1 MKNNKIKAV
10 AVLAL
15 AGVMLAQPISTM
27 AASFSDVR
35 SDNWAFPHISKLAD
49 LRVIS
54 GYTDGTFKPK
64 RSVSYLEIMQLLK
77 GIQSPSAQDET
88 RAISKFGQV
97 SDKYKVPGW
106 ARSAICCALEKGV
119 ITEENLKAAFE
130 KGYITNTPKAH
141 QYPSRELIMVYYAK
155 ALGIEAKKNITNIAV
170 KDINSIGNTPKALTG
185 DVDIKGLY
193 AGIIEA
199 GVFHAKG
206 DDGFFNPQ
214 QPLHRDQMATI
225 TNLSYDYKNKAKQTQ
240 DYEGEVYFNEEV
252 NGTPT
257 FALKGKDGKAT
268 AFVLGSDTKI
278 TLNGKA
284 GTAKDIT
291 VGAKVKVSAYAS
303 ATGVASL
310 HAVKVDIVSNDVVGT
325 GVVRS
330 TVKDGITVDYVTKKD
345 ATVDS
350 KFKADYTT
358 TFKFDKDTKV
368 KSLGKAIKADDIRS
382 TDMVIFKARNSVLT
396 EVEVYPQ
403 SGVASGE
410 FINFDYSRFGGDA
423 KLYLKLADGK
433 TYTFNATDFRISN
446 ELYEKTHSLNKGY
459 PLTIKTSYGNVVGV
473 SETKET
479 VVGLFKYMTIST
491 SGERMITVKTNN
503 RELTYPVKNNV
514 TFKSSPEATPG
525 VISSR
530 ELLNRLDGLDRSETT
545 EIELELKGGQVEG
558 VTLVRELVQKDVV
571 LQFKDLIK
579 LDDVVPGYKFGYNAL
594 EGYSA
599 YRAKYNEDL
608 SKYVNSDLLLN
619 FQIKKEHDD
628 LIRFG
633 NPYDNLKIKFDVYKQ
648 GNIYSVGNVRLSS
661 KNSTKDAPVF
671 PSLARMSG
679 NNL

>member
-106 ARSAICCALEKGV
+106 ARSAICCALERGV

-170 KDINSIGNTPKALTG
+170 NDINAIGNTPKALTG

-225 TNLSYDYKNKAKQTQ
+225 TNLSYDYKNKAKQTK

-268 AFVLGSDTKI
+268 AFVLGSDTKV

-303 ATGVASL
+303 TTGIASL

-403 SGVASGE
+403 NGVAYGE

-433 TYTFNATDFRISN
+433 TYTFNATDSRISN
-446 ELYEKTHSLNKGY
+446 ELYELTKNLKKGY
-459 PLTIKTSYGNVVGV
+459 PLTIKTSYGSVVGV
-473 SETKET
+473 SETEET
-479 VVGLFKYMTIST
+479 VVGLYDNMAIYTF
-491 SGERMITVKTNN
+491 GERRISIKTNSGARQYTVKDELNFREYPGSKVVKMSAGQVSDYINN
-503 RELTYPVKNNV
+503 LKGYKQIEVELH
-514 TFKSSPEATPG
+514 
-525 VISSR
+525 
-530 ELLNRLDGLDRSETT
+530 
-545 EIELELKGGQVEG
+545 LKGGQVEG
-558 VTLVRELVQKDVV
+558 ITLTRQLVKQDETVE
-571 LQFKDLIK
+571 IK
-579 LDDVVPGYKFGYNAL
+579 SLTRLSDTVSGSSWGYNAVD
-594 EGYSA
+594 GYSA
-599 YRAKYNEDL
+599 YEITYKGGIKKYENADL
-608 SKYVNSDLLLN
+608 PLS
-619 FQIKKEHDD
+619 FQIKKEYDRA
-628 LIRFG
+628 LGFAG
-633 NPYDNLKIKFDVYKQ
+633 NQDNMEIKFDVYRL
-648 GNIYSVGNVRLSS
+648 GNDYSIGNVRINGRYDL
-661 KNSTKDAPVF
+661 KDVPIYK
-671 PSLARMSG
+671 
-679 NNL
+679 

>member
-170 KDINSIGNTPKALTG
+170 NDINSIGNTPKALTG

-303 ATGVASL
+303 TTGVASL

-410 FINFDYSRFGGDA
+410 FVNFDYSRFGGDA

-433 TYTFNATDFRISN
+433 TYTFNATDSRISD
-446 ELYEKTHSLNKGY
+446 ELYGKTHSLNKGY
-459 PLTIKTSYGNVVGV
+459 PLTIKTSYQNVV
-473 SETKET
+473 SASDMEEELT
-479 VVGLFKYMTIST
+479 GLFMDAST
-491 SGERMITVKTNN
+491 HTNGQSKIIIKTEYGERSFPLKADIKFKESTKDRESKYISAANLVTTFSNIGKPGFFEVKVH
-503 RELTYPVKNNV
+503 LTGGMVDGVTIVSKLIEKNV
-514 TFKSSPEATPG
+514 TYF
-525 VISSR
+525 IQ
-530 ELLNRLDGLDRSETT
+530 ELVRVPD
-545 EIELELKGGQVEG
+545 KVEG
-558 VTLVRELVQKDVV
+558 HNWTYDG
-571 LQFKDLIK
+571 I
-579 LDDVVPGYKFGYNAL
+579 
-594 EGYSA
+594 EGYSSYKA
-599 YRAKYNEDL
+599 TYRNLSSNEMD
-608 SKYVNSDLLLN
+608 K
-619 FQIKKEHDD
+619 FPRKFRIK
-628 LIRFG
+628 
-633 NPYDNLKIKFDVYKQ
+633 NNYDTALASYSNRGNLKINFDLYQEGDKYYLKNARISGEFELKDVPVYFY
-648 GNIYSVGNVRLSS
+648 N
-661 KNSTKDAPVF
+661 
-671 PSLARMSG
+671 
-679 NNL
+679 

>member
-106 ARSAICCALEKGV
+106 ARSAICCALERGV

-303 ATGVASL
+303 TTGVASL

-382 TDMVIFKARNSVLT
+382 TDMVIFKARNGVLT

-433 TYTFNATDFRISN
+433 TYTFNATDFRISD

-459 PLTIKTSYGNVVGV
+459 PLTIKTSYQNVV
-473 SETKET
+473 SASDTQEDLT
-479 VVGLFKYMTIST
+479 GLFVDAWNYSYGESRIKIKTEKGEREFMLKDKLNFKDPSSPNGRTISVPDLI
-491 SGERMITVKTNN
+491 SAMRSIGQPEYVEVKLH
-503 RELTYPVKNNV
+503 LTGGKVDGV
-514 TFKSSPEATPG
+514 T
-525 VISSR
+525 VIS
-530 ELLNRLDGLDRSETT
+530 RL
-545 EIELELKGGQVEG
+545 I
-558 VTLVRELVQKDVV
+558 QKNAT
-571 LQFKDLIK
+571 FPIKKIRK
-579 LDDVVPGYKFGYNAL
+579 LDDFEQGSRWARNAK

-599 YRAKYNEDL
+599 YEIT
-608 SKYVNSDLLLN
+608 VNDTSTYKNFSLPSRFEVKKEYDSSLLLN
-619 FQIKKEHDD
+619 S
-628 LIRFG
+628 
-633 NPYDNLKIKFDVYKQ
+633 NQ
-648 GNIYSVGNVRLSS
+648 GNMILYFDLYQRGNEYSIGNARIYLPYSR
-661 KNSTKDAPVF
+661 KDVPVYF
-671 PSLARMSG
+671 Y
-679 NNL
+679 N

>member
-106 ARSAICCALEKGV
+106 ARSAICCALERGV

-170 KDINSIGNTPKALTG
+170 NDINAIGNTPKALTG

-225 TNLSYDYKNKAKQTQ
+225 TNLSYDYKNKTKQTK

-268 AFVLGSDTKI
+268 AFVLGSDTKV

-303 ATGVASL
+303 TTGIASL

-403 SGVASGE
+403 NGVAYGE

-433 TYTFNATDFRISN
+433 TYTFNATDSRISN
-446 ELYEKTHSLNKGY
+446 ELYELTKNLKKGY
-459 PLTIKTSYGNVVGV
+459 PLTIKTSYGSVVGV
-473 SETKET
+473 SETEET
-479 VVGLFKYMTIST
+479 VVGLYDNMAIYTF
-491 SGERMITVKTNN
+491 GERRISIKTNSGARQYTVKDELNFREYPGSKVVKMSAGQVSDYINN
-503 RELTYPVKNNV
+503 LKGYKQIEVELH
-514 TFKSSPEATPG
+514 
-525 VISSR
+525 
-530 ELLNRLDGLDRSETT
+530 
-545 EIELELKGGQVEG
+545 LKGGQVEG
-558 VTLVRELVQKDVV
+558 ITLTRQLVKQDETVE
-571 LQFKDLIK
+571 IK
-579 LDDVVPGYKFGYNAL
+579 SLTRLSDTVSGSSWGYNAVD
-594 EGYSA
+594 GYSA
-599 YRAKYNEDL
+599 YEITYKGGIKKYENADL
-608 SKYVNSDLLLN
+608 PLS
-619 FQIKKEHDD
+619 FQIKKEYDRA
-628 LIRFG
+628 LGFAG
-633 NPYDNLKIKFDVYKQ
+633 NQDNMEIKFDVYRL
-648 GNIYSVGNVRLSS
+648 GNDYSIGNVRINGRYDL
-661 KNSTKDAPVF
+661 KDVPIYK
-671 PSLARMSG
+671 
-679 NNL
+679 

>member
-225 TNLSYDYKNKAKQTQ
+225 TNLSYDYKNKTKQTK

-268 AFVLGSDTKI
+268 AFVLGSDTKV

-303 ATGVASL
+303 TTGIASL

-410 FINFDYSRFGGDA
+410 FVNFDYGSRFGGDA
-423 KLYLKLADGK
+423 TLYLKLADGK
-433 TYTFNATDFRISN
+433 TYTFKVQDNRVRDD
-446 ELYEKTHSLNKGY
+446 LYEKTKGLNKGY
-459 PLTIKTSYGNVVGV
+459 PLTIKTSYQNVVSATDTQEDLTGLFVDAWTYSYGESRIKIKTEKGEREFMLKDKITFKDPSSPNGRTLSVSDLISAMRSIGRPEYVEVKLHLTGGKVDGV
-473 SETKET
+473 T
-479 VVGLFKYMTIST
+479 VVRRLIEKNVIYSIK
-491 SGERMITVKTNN
+491 TVTKIDDL
-503 RELTYPVKNNV
+503 E
-514 TFKSSPEATPG
+514 PG
-525 VISSR
+525 SR
-530 ELLNRLDGLDRSETT
+530 WA
-545 EIELELKGGQVEG
+545 
-558 VTLVRELVQKDVV
+558 
-571 LQFKDLIK
+571 
-579 LDDVVPGYKFGYNAL
+579 YNAW

-599 YRAKYNEDL
+599 YKIDYSGSSTHMNVKLPSR
-608 SKYVNSDLLLN
+608 
-619 FQIKKEHDD
+619 FQIKKEFDSALASYGNQGRLALCFD
-628 LIRFG
+628 L
-633 NPYDNLKIKFDVYKQ
+633 YDEGGK
-648 GNIYSVGNVRLSS
+648 YSLGNVRINGPYL
-661 KNSTKDAPVF
+661 KDTPIF
-671 PSLARMSG
+671 PLNTMAW
-679 NNL
+679 N

>member
-106 ARSAICCALEKGV
+106 ARSAICCALERGV

-155 ALGIEAKKNITNIAV
+155 ALGIEEKKNITNIAV
-170 KDINSIGNTPKALTG
+170 NDINAIGNTPKALTG

-225 TNLSYDYKNKAKQTQ
+225 TNLSYDYKNKTKQTK

-268 AFVLGSDTKI
+268 AFVLGSDTKV

-303 ATGVASL
+303 TTGIASL

-403 SGVASGE
+403 NGVAYGE

-433 TYTFNATDFRISN
+433 TYTFNATDSRISN
-446 ELYEKTHSLNKGY
+446 ELYELTKNLKKGY
-459 PLTIKTSYGNVVGV
+459 PLTIKTSYGSVVGV
-473 SETKET
+473 SETEET
-479 VVGLFKYMTIST
+479 VVGLYDNMAIYTF
-491 SGERMITVKTNN
+491 GERRISIKTNSGARQYTVKDELNFREYPGSKVVKMSAGQVSDYINN
-503 RELTYPVKNNV
+503 LKGYKQIEVELH
-514 TFKSSPEATPG
+514 
-525 VISSR
+525 
-530 ELLNRLDGLDRSETT
+530 
-545 EIELELKGGQVEG
+545 LKGGQVEG
-558 VTLVRELVQKDVV
+558 ITLTRQLVKQDETVE
-571 LQFKDLIK
+571 IK
-579 LDDVVPGYKFGYNAL
+579 SLTRLSDTVSGSSWGYNAVD
-594 EGYSA
+594 GYSA
-599 YRAKYNEDL
+599 YEITYKGGIKKYENADL
-608 SKYVNSDLLLN
+608 PLS
-619 FQIKKEHDD
+619 FQIKKEYDRA
-628 LIRFG
+628 LGFAG
-633 NPYDNLKIKFDVYKQ
+633 NQDNMEIKFDVYRL
-648 GNIYSVGNVRLSS
+648 GNDYSIGNVRINGRYDL
-661 KNSTKDAPVF
+661 KDVPIYK
-671 PSLARMSG
+671 
-679 NNL
+679 

>member
-170 KDINSIGNTPKALTG
+170 KDINSIGNTPKVLTG

-303 ATGVASL
+303 TTGVASL

-403 SGVASGE
+403 SGVAYGE
-410 FINFDYSRFGGDA
+410 FVNFDYSVFGGDA
-423 KLYLKLADGK
+423 TLYLKLADGK
-433 TYTFNATDFRISN
+433 TYTFKVQDNRVRDD
-446 ELYEKTHSLNKGY
+446 LYEKTKGLNKGY
-459 PLTIKTSYGNVVGV
+459 PLTIKTSYQNVV
-473 SETKET
+473 SATDTQEDLT
-479 VVGLFKYMTIST
+479 GLFVDAWNYSYGESRIKIKTEKGEREFMLKDKLNFKDPSSPNGRTISVPDLI
-491 SGERMITVKTNN
+491 SAMRSIGQPEYVEVKLHITGGKVDG
-503 RELTYPVKNNV
+503 V
-514 TFKSSPEATPG
+514 T
-525 VISSR
+525 VIS
-530 ELLNRLDGLDRSETT
+530 RL
-545 EIELELKGGQVEG
+545 I
-558 VTLVRELVQKDVV
+558 QKNAT
-571 LQFKDLIK
+571 FPIKKIRK
-579 LDDVVPGYKFGYNAL
+579 LDDFEQGSRWARNAK

-599 YRAKYNEDL
+599 YEIT
-608 SKYVNSDLLLN
+608 VNDTSTYKNFSLPSRFEVKKEYDSSLLLN
-619 FQIKKEHDD
+619 S
-628 LIRFG
+628 
-633 NPYDNLKIKFDVYKQ
+633 NQ
-648 GNIYSVGNVRLSS
+648 GNMILYFDLYQRGNEYSIGNARIYLPYSR
-661 KNSTKDAPVF
+661 KDVPVYF
-671 PSLARMSG
+671 Y
-679 NNL
+679 N

>member
-106 ARSAICCALEKGV
+106 ARSAICCALERGV

-278 TLNGKA
+278 TINGKA
-284 GTAKDIT
+284 GTAKDII

-303 ATGVASL
+303 TTGVASL

-382 TDMVIFKARNSVLT
+382 TDMVIFKARNGVLT

-459 PLTIKTSYGNVVGV
+459 PLTIKTSYQNVV
-473 SETKET
+473 SASDTQEDLT
-479 VVGLFKYMTIST
+479 GLFVDAWNYSYGESRIKIKTEKGEREFMLKDKLNFKDPSSPNGRTISVPDLI
-491 SGERMITVKTNN
+491 SAMRSIGQPEYVEVKLH
-503 RELTYPVKNNV
+503 LTGGKVDGV
-514 TFKSSPEATPG
+514 T
-525 VISSR
+525 VIS
-530 ELLNRLDGLDRSETT
+530 RL
-545 EIELELKGGQVEG
+545 I
-558 VTLVRELVQKDVV
+558 QKNAT
-571 LQFKDLIK
+571 FPIKKIRK
-579 LDDVVPGYKFGYNAL
+579 LDDFEQGSRWARNAK

-599 YRAKYNEDL
+599 YEIT
-608 SKYVNSDLLLN
+608 VNDTSTYKNFSLPSRFEVKKEYDSSLLLN
-619 FQIKKEHDD
+619 S
-628 LIRFG
+628 
-633 NPYDNLKIKFDVYKQ
+633 NQ
-648 GNIYSVGNVRLSS
+648 GNMILYFDLYQRGNEYSIGNARIYLPYSR
-661 KNSTKDAPVF
+661 KDVPVYF
-671 PSLARMSG
+671 Y
-679 NNL
+679 N